1 MTKQKW
7 RAELAAEASGED
19 MLSSIRRV
27 KRTSCRKHTPED
39 KVRIVL
45 EGFRG
50 GIGIE
55 ALCRREGI
63 HPTPTTPG

>member
-1 MTKQKW
+1 LVRVKERAMTKQKS
-7 RAELAAEASGED
+7 RAELAAEASSED

-50 GIGIE
+50 GIGI
-55 ALCRREGI
+55 
-63 HPTPTTPG
+63 